1 MRLIET
7 LADDLRILAIV
18 PQMPEGRQLEQP
30 LQVPI
35 GLHERHN
42 DQAISRR
49 GRRDPADVR
58 AAVRLAA
65 HGRGQRAPVR
75 ERVLVLEQQARRAQA
90 PQRREQRLQVARPRL
105 RPLQVDVHQPLQ
117 PRQVFQLVLGAAR
130 HDAGRQ
136 LGGAPLEEPLMLR
149 AFGTGWKSSDRVN
162 GAAQATKYAANCGA

>member
-7 LADDLRILAIV
+7 LAHDLRIPAIV

-42 DQAISRR
+42 DQAVALS
-49 GRRDPADVR
+49 GRRDPADFR
-58 AAVRLAA
+58 AAIRLAA

-117 PRQVFQLVLGAAR
+117 SRQVVQLVLGAANSV
-130 HDAGRQ
+130 RQ

-162 GAAQATKYAANCGA
+162 GAAQATKYAADCGA